1 MMKKNHY
8 ILKVFFSQL
17 RKKLQ
22 GLIGHIRKNVPHHT
36 KYFFS
41 YLFDVEI
48 QNVQLRLDKV
58 YSKPKNIHMQVR

>member
-22 GLIGHIRKNVPHHT
+22 GLIRHIRKNVPHRT

-48 QNVQLRLDKV
+48 QNVQLKLGIV

>member
-17 RKKLQ
+17 RKKLR
-22 GLIGHIRKNVPHHT
+22 GLIRHIRKNVPHHT

-58 YSKPKNIHMQVR
+58 YSKPKNIRMQVR

>member
-22 GLIGHIRKNVPHHT
+22 GLIRHIRKNVPQHT

-48 QNVQLRLDKV
+48 QNVQLKLGIV

>member
-17 RKKLQ
+17 RKKLR
-22 GLIGHIRKNVPHHT
+22 GLIRHIRKNVPQHT

-41 YLFDVEI
+41 YLFGVEI
-48 QNVQLRLDKV
+48 QNVQLKLGIV

>member
-17 RKKLQ
+17 RKKLR
-22 GLIGHIRKNVPHHT
+22 GLIRHIRKNVPHHT

>member
-22 GLIGHIRKNVPHHT
+22 GLIRHIRKNVPHHT
-36 KYFFS
+36 NYFFS

-48 QNVQLRLDKV
+48 QNVQLKLGIV

>member
-22 GLIGHIRKNVPHHT
+22 GLIRHIRKNVPHHT

-58 YSKPKNIHMQVR
+58 YSKPKNIYMQVR

>member
-8 ILKVFFSQL
+8 IFKVFFSQL
-17 RKKLQ
+17 RKKLR
-22 GLIGHIRKNVPHHT
+22 GLIRHIRKNVAHHT

-48 QNVQLRLDKV
+48 QNVQLKLGIV

>member
-17 RKKLQ
+17 RKKLR
-22 GLIGHIRKNVPHHT
+22 GLIRHIRKNVPHHT

-48 QNVQLRLDKV
+48 QNVQLKLDKV
-58 YSKPKNIHMQVR
+58 YSKPKNINMQVR